1 MDAFVRCMLELKREP
16 HKPPP
21 ALLVS
26 LEMLCCTAEMYD
38 RHQLAVAAVARAA
51 GLQAVADMVH
61 DNVCLD
67 ADVRDTALE
76 IALQRVY
83 AALAHNGCAPWAQQA
98 VECHLK
104 MVDLGD
110 EAGIGPVMT
119 HDDLVR
125 AAGGSDAGA
134 LAVAVRD
141 YAAVRELCLETPK
154 WMGRATGATHA
165 VSAKNN
171 DTVGKLCEGYPDTSA
186 RDLLRLN
193 PALVQDGFGERGKKL
208 REGTRVVVCGEG
220 DGE

>member
-1 MDAFVRCMLELKREP
+1 MDAFVRCMLGRQREP

-26 LEMLCCTAEMYD
+26 LEMLCRTPEMYE
-38 RHQLAVAAVARAA
+38 RHRLAVAAVARAA
-51 GLQAVADMVH
+51 GLETVADMVH

-67 ADVRDTALE
+67 AKARDTALE

-83 AALAHNGCAPWAQQA
+83 AALANNGCAPWAQQA

-119 HDDLVR
+119 HDDFVR
-125 AAGGSDAGA
+125 AAGGSDSDA

-141 YAAVRELCLETPK
+141 YAAVRELCLETPT
-154 WMGRATGATHA
+154 WMGRANGATHA

-171 DTVGKLCEGYPDTSA
+171 DTVGKLCERYPDTSA

-193 PALVQDGFGERGKKL
+193 PGLVEDGFGERGKKL
-208 REGTRVVVCGEG
+208 REGTRVVVCGTWN
-220 DGE
+220 GE